1 MVPILRPLPN
11 PLRCGVSAGALP
23 VPPQLPAQGMCWM
36 HEHVK
41 ESTGGGRG
49 RRAKTISAD
58 LPQSPCSGAWSP
70 ISSSWARR
78 PMALLINFPFLPKTQ
93 PHLFQITTSSPDTS
107 ILEILN
113 FLLDHFF
120 LYLLICVQH
129 KALSLQGLH
138 RHQRGPKKQPPP
150 EGGVPGDSESGWRQ
164 QQRGPPGNSAGMG
177 GRHVVACRAQEEKT
191 NSLSLW
197 CPPLTI
203 PQDLCLLWGHPVF
216 YTNFSSSR
224 WLCMETVCSWM
235 YSPPIAI

>member
-1 MVPILRPLPN
+1 MLIQAKLREENRISGFSSKTQLNTVFLWISILIDGSYPQATAKSLAVWGLGWSSPRPTTAPCTGHVPDAWTCEGVNWGRQRKMSKNHLCRPAPESLFWS
-11 PLRCGVSAGALP
+11 LVT
-23 VPPQLPAQGMCWM
+23 PQVHGQEDPWHYLL
-36 HEHVK
+36 
-41 ESTGGGRG
+41 
-49 RRAKTISAD
+49 IS
-58 LPQSPCSGAWSP
+58 LFFLKLSP
-70 ISSSWARR
+70 I
-78 PMALLINFPFLPKTQ
+78 
-93 PHLFQITTSSPDTS
+93 LFQITTSSPDTS

-138 RHQRGPKKQPPP
+138 RHQRGPKEQPPP

-164 QQRGPPGNSAGMG
+164 QQQGPPGNSAGMG

-203 PQDLCLLWGHPVF
+203 P
-216 YTNFSSSR
+216 
-224 WLCMETVCSWM
+224 
-235 YSPPIAI
+235 